1 MFKNQQHVVN
11 IYMDDDIFDEGQV
24 DELVEQLKNNNNIY
38 NKQIKDREKITK
50 DNLEEFIMKSSG
62 ALIEDSLEV
71 LSNVKEYTSNSPD
84 ARESQAI
91 AELIKASAAAI
102 DTLNKIAIQ
111 NNRSDTQIKVK
122 QLDIDTK
129 RGIATQEQQTKLLLS
144 REDIMDKLFQDAEVI
159 DIPDVDQ

>member
-1 MFKNQQHVVN
+1 
-11 IYMDDDIFDEGQV
+11 
-24 DELVEQLKNNNNIY
+24 
-38 NKQIKDREKITK
+38 
-50 DNLEEFIMKSSG
+50 MKSSG